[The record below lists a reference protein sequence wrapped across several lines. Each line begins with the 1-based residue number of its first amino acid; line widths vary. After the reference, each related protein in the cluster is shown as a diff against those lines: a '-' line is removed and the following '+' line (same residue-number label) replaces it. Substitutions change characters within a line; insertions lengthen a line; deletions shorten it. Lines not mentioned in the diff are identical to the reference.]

1 MRKMQFGKGQVLVVA
16 ILAVMFVWMFI
27 RQRDNTQSIG
37 SGEGRKRSSYGGGA
51 ALKPRNSDELSSAS
65 RVDPAA
71 LLGAALASTI
81 TVSLS
86 NGDCLWWST
95 ISGHGTHYCSRSLRR
110 RNRCDRW
117 FWKSLAFCSTWS
129 LCAFLCVAWLLQSL
143 LSQLGHKTDAG
154 C

>member
-86 NGDCLWWST
+86 NGDYLWWST
-95 ISGHGTHYCSRSLRR
+95 ISGHDTHYFLEAYAGEIGVIAGFGNRSRSVLLGR
-110 RNRCDRW
+110 
-117 FWKSLAFCSTWS
+117 FAHSYASHGCSNP
-129 LCAFLCVAWLLQSL
+129 F
-143 LSQLGHKTDAG
+143 
-154 C
+154 